1 MGRFTR
7 AIRGFFGRFLSGVE
21 QRNPEILLENAVQ
34 DELENLKKL
43 QVAAARTMAYEK
55 MLSNDAVTK
64 QKTLAVKERQAREL
78 ASRGQREA
86 AIEVVQQKQEAQASL
101 TDIETRLEEA
111 RKNSQELEQAFR
123 DQERRY
129 NNVVRERAALM
140 EEHQRS
146 RALRT
151 ANEARSNISL
161 SDSSRD
167 LEKARQSIRQASYEA
182 EAIGELGTSETERQ
196 IAAAEIDIKRL
207 DAERELEM
215 MEVQM
220 GLREPEPIE
229 AAPPMRQRSLRP
241 RRPRRNRVDS
251 RKNLSRRLMVRLAP
265 SLFAGLGTFA
275 ALETSYVLAGLLGI
289 GAFVTGRRLLDR
301 RENARKELLSRARH
315 NRGSSAGWRGRIA
328 SRRRR

>member
-21 QRNPEILLENAVQ
+21 QRNPQILLENAVQ

-78 ASRGQREA
+78 ASRGQRDA
-86 AIEVVQQKQEAQASL
+86 AIEVVQQKQEAEASL
-101 TDIETRLEEA
+101 VDIEARLEEA

-129 NNVVRERAALM
+129 NDVVRERAALM

-151 ANEARSNISL
+151 ANEARANISL

-167 LEKARQSIRQASYEA
+167 LDKARQSIRQSSYEA
-182 EAIGELGTSETERQ
+182 QAIGELGTSETERQ

-220 GLREPEPIE
+220 GLREPEKIE
-229 AAPPMRQRSLRP
+229 AAPTEEAAEPQIEETEENP
-241 RRPRRNRVDS
+241 R
-251 RKNLSRRLMVRLAP
+251 
-265 SLFAGLGTFA
+265 G
-275 ALETSYVLAGLLGI
+275 
-289 GAFVTGRRLLDR
+289 
-301 RENARKELLSRARH
+301 
-315 NRGSSAGWRGRIA
+315 
-328 SRRRR
+328 

>member
-78 ASRGQREA
+78 ASRGQRGA
-86 AIEVVQQKQEAQASL
+86 AIEVVQQKQEAEASL
-101 TDIETRLEEA
+101 VDIESRLEEA
-111 RKNSQELEQAFR
+111 RRNSQELEQAFR

-129 NNVVRERAALM
+129 NDVVRERAALM

-151 ANEARSNISL
+151 ANEARANISL

-167 LEKARQSIRQASYEA
+167 LDKARQSIRQSSYEA
-182 EAIGELGTSETERQ
+182 QAIGELGTSETERQ

-220 GLREPEPIE
+220 GLREPEKIE
-229 AAPPMRQRSLRP
+229 AAPTEEAAEPQVEETEENP
-241 RRPRRNRVDS
+241 R
-251 RKNLSRRLMVRLAP
+251 
-265 SLFAGLGTFA
+265 G
-275 ALETSYVLAGLLGI
+275 
-289 GAFVTGRRLLDR
+289 
-301 RENARKELLSRARH
+301 
-315 NRGSSAGWRGRIA
+315 
-328 SRRRR
+328 